1 MNRDDIIERL
11 LNLTDEQFEL
21 LLTLYSQQSEESDP
35 NVRVLYPTSA

>member
-21 LLTLYSQQSEESDP
+21 LITLYSQQSEESDP
-35 NVRVLYPTSA
+35 TDPAPLQTFA